1 MRWTL
6 AWPLVAVACHNS
18 PKPCV
23 AHDAC
28 DAGQECIANLCVVE
42 GSDPVPPRSTRYVL
56 SPSASGIVSS
66 QHPSAATGLPA
77 LASLGSRAT
86 GPVAWYLDFTPSW
99 PETSRIDQAF
109 LVLSPPPGAP
119 YPSSDVDLE
128 TWRVSEPWRIQ
139 ELAWSNQPAR
149 DPPHAEGIASASPP
163 RPARIDVTHIVRYW
177 QHHPYDRHGLAIEA
191 RSGSGHGVSFETGAG
206 GGRPPQLEVYVTEQ

>member
-1 MRWTL
+1 MRW
-6 AWPLVAVACHNS
+6 LVAWTLVFVSCHNT
-18 PKPCV
+18 PTPCI
-23 AHDAC
+23 ADDAC
-28 DAGQECIANLCVVE
+28 GTGLECLANHCAPT
-42 GSDPVPPRSTRYVL
+42 GSDPVAPESARYVL
-56 SPSASGIVSS
+56 DPS
-66 QHPSAATGLPA
+66 ATGLVSRQRPLANSGLPA
-77 LASLGSRAT
+77 IASFGSQAAGAT
-86 GPVAWYLDFTPSW
+86 TWYLDFTPSW

-139 ELAWSNQPAR
+139 ERAWSNPPAR